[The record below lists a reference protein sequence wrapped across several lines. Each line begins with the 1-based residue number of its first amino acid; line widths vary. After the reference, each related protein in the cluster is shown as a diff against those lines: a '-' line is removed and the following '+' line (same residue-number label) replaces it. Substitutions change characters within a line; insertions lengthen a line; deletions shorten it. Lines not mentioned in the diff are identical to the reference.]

1 MQTNRPNDMLD
12 ATYEFSKSVCTEY
25 KMRTTLNIDDDMLRI
40 VQEET
45 GARTKTQAIHEVLK
59 DFVRR
64 KKIEKLIQLQGKV
77 RFSSE
82 AKTLRKGWER
92 THRGS
97 R

>member
-1 MQTNRPNDMLD
+1 M
-12 ATYEFSKSVCTEY
+12 
-25 KMRTTLNIDDDMLRI
+25 MRTTMNFDDDVLRT

-45 GARTKTQAIHEVLK
+45 GARTKAQAVHEVLK

-77 RFSSE
+77 RFSSD
-82 AKTLRKGWER
+82 AKILRKGWER
-92 THRGS
+92 SHRGS

>member
-1 MQTNRPNDMLD
+1 
-12 ATYEFSKSVCTEY
+12 
-25 KMRTTLNIDDDMLRI
+25 MRTTLNIDDDMLRT

-45 GARTKTQAIHEVLK
+45 GARTKTQAVHEALK

-64 KKIEKLIQLQGKV
+64 KKIERLIQLQGKV
-77 RFSSE
+77 RFSSDWE
-82 AKTLRKGWER
+82 TLRKGWER

>member
-1 MQTNRPNDMLD
+1 M
-12 ATYEFSKSVCTEY
+12 
-25 KMRTTLNIDDDMLRI
+25 MRTTLNIDDDMLRT

-45 GARTKTQAIHEVLK
+45 GARTKTGAVHEALK

-77 RFSSE
+77 RFSSDW
-82 AKTLRKGWER
+82 KTLRKGWER